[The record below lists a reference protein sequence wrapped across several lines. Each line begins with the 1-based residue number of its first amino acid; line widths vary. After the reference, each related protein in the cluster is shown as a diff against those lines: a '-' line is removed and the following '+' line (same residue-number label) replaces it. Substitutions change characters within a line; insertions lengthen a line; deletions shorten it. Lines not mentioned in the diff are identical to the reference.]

1 MTAVTSSLASI
12 LAPAAAPG
20 ARRGAGDSSDAFG
33 RSLAA
38 VSDEAAGQA
47 GTPSPGEGPGV
58 VGTLPDGAAHPGIP
72 GAPGVPGGQ
81 RSPGTLVEGIVPGE
95 SGTGTASDGVLG
107 SEDTDGTDGTGEG
120 TGVEEAVV
128 VDGQPPAALP
138 VVPSPV
144 PPGSAVPT
152 GSAVLPEPV
161 GPPVTA
167 GPVDPGTATGVV
179 GPSSAG
185 PEEQATGPVPPA
197 GSAASTAGD
206 PGASVG
212 RAAAGSTALRGASTA
227 TGETAPTDARPVGD
241 TAAPPVAAGQA
252 SGGGA
257 GGTSEGYR
265 QPAGGPVVSAPAV
278 TTTPVAAPGAR
289 VRADAGTAAE
299 VTAEPTAAPGQ
310 VVPAPG
316 PVVQAPVSAAVGQ
329 VVPAPATPQAAPTLH
344 AQVSGPV
351 FQLLDAGDGDH
362 VLTLSVTP
370 DNLGPVTVRAHIAG
384 GELRIELFAPHDAG
398 REALRAL
405 AAELRR
411 DLAGIAP
418 TASLSVSDAK
428 EAPAQGTGHQ
438 AGAGHGN
445 AGDGGAGNGATGRP
459 GEGHPW
465 QSRPGARTGVP
476 GATTDQTIQPTVDD
490 TTPGATRRLDVLV

>member
-1 MTAVTSSLASI
+1 MA
-12 LAPAAAPG
+12 
-20 ARRGAGDSSDAFG
+20 
-33 RSLAA
+33 
-38 VSDEAAGQA
+38 
-47 GTPSPGEGPGV
+47 
-58 VGTLPDGAAHPGIP
+58 
-72 GAPGVPGGQ
+72 
-81 RSPGTLVEGIVPGE
+81 
-95 SGTGTASDGVLG
+95 
-107 SEDTDGTDGTGEG
+107 
-120 TGVEEAVV
+120 
-128 VDGQPPAALP
+128 
-138 VVPSPV
+138 
-144 PPGSAVPT
+144 
-152 GSAVLPEPV
+152 
-161 GPPVTA
+161 
-167 GPVDPGTATGVV
+167 
-179 GPSSAG
+179 
-185 PEEQATGPVPPA
+185 
-197 GSAASTAGD
+197 
-206 PGASVG
+206 
-212 RAAAGSTALRGASTA
+212 
-227 TGETAPTDARPVGD
+227 
-241 TAAPPVAAGQA
+241 
-252 SGGGA
+252 
-257 GGTSEGYR
+257 
-265 QPAGGPVVSAPAV
+265 APAV
-278 TTTPVAAPGAR
+278 TTPPVAAPAR
-289 VRADAGTAAE
+289 VPADAGTTTEIA
-299 VTAEPTAAPGQ
+299 AEPTAAPVQ
-310 VVPAPG
+310 VVPAPV

-329 VVPAPATPQAAPTLH
+329 VAPAPATPQAAPTLH

-438 AGAGHGN
+438 AGAGHGT

-490 TTPGATRRLDVLV
+490 TTPGAARRLDVLV